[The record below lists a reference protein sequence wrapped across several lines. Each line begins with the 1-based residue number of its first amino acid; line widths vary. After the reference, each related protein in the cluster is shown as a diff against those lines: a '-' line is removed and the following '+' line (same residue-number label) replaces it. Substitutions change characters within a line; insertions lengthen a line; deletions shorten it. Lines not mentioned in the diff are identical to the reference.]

1 MPKQVPTALL
11 GVALISALAAAA
23 AAAAAVGA
31 ARVSLVTTMAVP
43 GNKLDNFDIGY
54 VDSNAGRYY
63 IADRSN
69 SAIDIFDTQ
78 RKAFIGRVSG
88 FVGVKL
94 DADGRA
100 VGNLSGPNGV
110 VFDPVRHELWVGDGD
125 STVKVI
131 DVAANPAKLVASI
144 NTGGQRRADELT
156 VDTTDGLVL
165 IGNNADK
172 PSFVSLISTKPG
184 HAIVAKIEMPDAD
197 DGIDQPTYVPETGL
211 FYASVPVWKGQKN
224 RGGLAVIDPKTA
236 KFVKLIPIDDCMPA
250 GSFHGPGTMM
260 VVGCSAGSATR
271 TPGMAPATVIVDVK
285 TEKVVK
291 VVRELGGMDEVW
303 YNPGARLYYT
313 GSRDQP
319 GGPVLGVIDAATNNF
334 VASVPNGVNAHS
346 VAADAKSN
354 LIFVPLT
361 APNPA
366 CASGCIG
373 VYQVK

>member
-1 MPKQVPTALL
+1 MRKHVPTALL
-11 GVALISALAAAA
+11 GVALISALAGAAA
-23 AAAAAVGA
+23 AAGA
-31 ARVSLVTTMAVP
+31 ASISLVTTMAVP

-69 SAIDIFDTQ
+69 AAIDIFDTQ
-78 RKAFIGRVSG
+78 KKTFVGRVGG

-94 DADGRA
+94 DANGRA

-110 VFDPVRHELWVGDGD
+110 AFDPVRHELWVGDGD

-144 NTGGQRRADELT
+144 STGGQRRADELT
-156 VDTTDGLVL
+156 VDSKDGLVL

-172 PSFVSLISTKPG
+172 PTYVSLISTKPG

-224 RGGLAVIDPKTA
+224 HGGLAVIDPKTA

-250 GSFHGPGTMM
+250 GSFHGAGTMM

-291 VVRELGGMDEVW
+291 VVHELGGMDEVW

-319 GGPVLGVIDAATNNF
+319 GGPVLGVIDAKTNTF
-334 VASVPNGVNAHS
+334 VASVPTGVNAHS

-366 CASGCIG
+366 CAAGCIG
-373 VYQVK
+373 IYQVK